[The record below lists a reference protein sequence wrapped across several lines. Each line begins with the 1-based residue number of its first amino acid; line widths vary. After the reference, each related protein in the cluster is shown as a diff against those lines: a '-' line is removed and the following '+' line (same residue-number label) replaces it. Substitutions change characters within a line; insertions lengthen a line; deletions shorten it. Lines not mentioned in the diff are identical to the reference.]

1 MRECCCIKWLCKF
14 CAVFVARKL
23 QDWLHHHHTSITSNV
38 SNFATPTSSF
48 SFNGRSRLRIVEKHL
63 LFTLNFKSINST
75 SHVEAVVQ
83 IYRCFHQTIFC
94 AENIFFKLNSFSVC
108 KEARPGSLTPEY
120 LVASLS
126 WYLKRERG
134 NKNPFKPHKLEIPEI
149 LSTEDQS
156 VRGAPIIAAIF
167 SWLRNSGEQRELEP
181 LGTDPSSV
189 IMQQSCKVLQ
199 STAQIRANSRFNR
212 TVQYRVF
219 LLFLPHHYYYNSAR
233 CPPVQLRNFCS
244 KTTIAILFSVT
255 LNYVLYL
262 GKRSEAQRKHSI
274 CIILDFIF

>member
-1 MRECCCIKWLCKF
+1 ML
-14 CAVFVARKL
+14 KL
-23 QDWLHHHHTSITSNV
+23 
-38 SNFATPTSSF
+38 SF
-48 SFNGRSRLRIVEKHL
+48 R
-63 LFTLNFKSINST
+63 FTDAFIGWYSVL
-75 SHVEAVVQ
+75 Q
-83 IYRCFHQTIFC
+83 
-94 AENIFFKLNSFSVC
+94 NIFFKLNSFSVC
-108 KEARPGSLTPEY
+108 KEARPGSLSPEY

-167 SWLRNSGEQRELEP
+167 SWLRNSGELRELEP
-181 LGTDPSSV
+181 LGTDPSSL

-219 LLFLPHHYYYNSAR
+219 SLFSPHNSYFVKQR
-233 CPPVQLRNFCS
+233 VIVCRNF
-244 KTTIAILFSVT
+244 
-255 LNYVLYL
+255 VLQN
-262 GKRSEAQRKHSI
+262 KDCNQ
-274 CIILDFIF
+274 IFFQERHRHKPQKLQGWLWKMNSLWAMSCPHIEVV